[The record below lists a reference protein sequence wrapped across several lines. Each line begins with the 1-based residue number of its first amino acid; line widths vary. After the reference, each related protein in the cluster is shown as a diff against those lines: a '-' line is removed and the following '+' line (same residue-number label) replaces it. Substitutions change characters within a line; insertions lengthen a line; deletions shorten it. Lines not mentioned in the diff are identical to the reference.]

1 VAERAGADPPV
12 AGDEADQLARAA
24 RFLVRRRALQEEQL
38 ARLADRLDLPRVVLP
53 FLFSSDV
60 GPGELEVLADALTT
74 GVGALPV
81 GA

>member
-1 VAERAGADPPV
+1 
-12 AGDEADQLARAA
+12 
-24 RFLVRRRALQEEQL
+24 L

-53 FLFSSDV
+53 FLFSSDI